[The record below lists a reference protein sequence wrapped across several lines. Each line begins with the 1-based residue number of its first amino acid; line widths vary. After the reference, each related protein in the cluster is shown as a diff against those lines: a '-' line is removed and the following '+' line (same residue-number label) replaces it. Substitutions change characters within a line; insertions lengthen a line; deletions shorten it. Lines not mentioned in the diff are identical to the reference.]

1 MIELVVSVCLLDDPA
16 RCKDVSLVSAEE
28 GMTSM
33 ACMMVAQPEIAQ
45 WSEGHPKWQIKSWT
59 CRRAGQIAKI

>member
-1 MIELVVSVCLLDDPA
+1 MIELVVSVCLLDDPS
-16 RCKDVSLVSAEE
+16 RCKDVSLVNAED

-33 ACMMVAQPEIAQ
+33 QCMMQAPPVTAEWIV
-45 WSEGHPKWQIKSWT
+45 EHPKWQLKSWT